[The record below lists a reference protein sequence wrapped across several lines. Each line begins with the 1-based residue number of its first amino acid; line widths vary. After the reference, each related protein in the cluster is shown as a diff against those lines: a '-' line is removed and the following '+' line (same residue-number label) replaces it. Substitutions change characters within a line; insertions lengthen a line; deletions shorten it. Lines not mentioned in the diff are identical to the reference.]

1 MDKLTSLSLSEFSK
15 FTTDLKTGIVS
26 VPNEYELYK
35 KLTIENQIKIWQA
48 EIAQY
53 EAEKEPTTEELI
65 ELGKSMH
72 PYYMNQE
79 RKQELIERIKSYT
92 IKVVEPVILK

>member
-1 MDKLTSLSLSEFSK
+1 MDKLTSISVTEFSK

-35 KLTIENQIKIWQA
+35 KLTIEDQIKTWQE

-53 EAEKEPTTEELI
+53 AAEKEPTTEELI

-72 PYYMNQE
+72 QYYMNQM
-79 RKQELIERIKSYT
+79 RKEELIERLKEYEVKIIEPIIK
-92 IKVVEPVILK
+92 K

>member
-15 FTTDLKTGIVS
+15 FTTNLKTGIVS

-53 EAEKEPTTEELI
+53 ESEKEPTTEELI
-65 ELGKSMH
+65 ELGKQYHS
-72 PYYMNQE
+72 YYEHQI
-79 RKQELIERIKSYT
+79 RKEELIERLKVYT
-92 IKVVEPVILK
+92 IKEVEPIILK

>member
-1 MDKLTSLSLSEFSK
+1 MDKLTSISVTEFSK

-35 KLTIENQIKIWQA
+35 KLTIEDQIKTWQE

-53 EAEKEPTTEELI
+53 EAEKEPDESELI
-65 ELGKSMH
+65 ELGRSVH
-72 PYYMNQE
+72 PYYEDQI
-79 RKQELIERIKSYT
+79 RKQELIERIKEYQT
-92 IKVVEPVILK
+92 KEVEPIIKK